1 MSTAFENQSLDA
13 VLKASLKQFGVTRQ
27 SDIDQL
33 IGDAVLR
40 LRSTRSVGAAVSTL
54 PPIPAGFTRAIQATE
69 NAWRRI
75 EREHGLLTSTEV
87 AGVVGPKSRHRS
99 LASDM
104 RRRGQILGVQRL
116 NSYRYPRFQ
125 FTASGEVKPAIPA
138 LIEAASEAGWST
150 SSLVLW
156 LCNPSGAFSG
166 DLPVN
171 HLGDDDM
178 ADIARSVMLT
188 DW

>member
-1 MSTAFENQSLDA
+1 MSSAFDDQSLDA
-13 VLKASLKQFGVTRQ
+13 VLKASLKQVGVTRQ

-33 IGDAVLR
+33 VGDAVLR
-40 LRSTRSVGAAVSTL
+40 LRSARSVGGVVSTL

-87 AGVVGPKSRHRS
+87 ASVVGSKSKHRG

-104 RRRGQILGVQRL
+104 RRRGEILGVQRL
-116 NSYRYPRFQ
+116 HSYRYPGFQ
-125 FTASGEVKPAIPA
+125 FADSGEVKPAIRN
-138 LIEAASEAGWST
+138 LIEAADEAGWST

-178 ADIARSVMLT
+178 VDMARAVMLT